1 MQQVPPASF
10 TQFGNSSQRPMNYP
24 QEILWT
30 FGDCKT
36 DAMVGM
42 TRQNPS
48 RPNMR
53 LAVRTK
59 NGSTV
64 DASVYDLIRSSAQSI
79 VTALLIP
86 LKPHSFPKGKKLTPY
101 FQANHQQAWTN
112 AILQLEKQQ
121 PLLALCADHW
131 KAKHILQSV
140 LRNKKDGHDDDI
152 DDDDDGNSKSE
163 SEQSSKRP
171 RAQSD
176 GRSTGKRFKA
186 AKSPNRRTSRKSI
199 SHI

>member
-1 MQQVPPASF
+1 
-10 TQFGNSSQRPMNYP
+10 
-24 QEILWT
+24 
-30 FGDCKT
+30 
-36 DAMVGM
+36 
-42 TRQNPS
+42 
-48 RPNMR
+48 MR

-64 DASVYDLIRSSAQSI
+64 DASVYDLIHSSAQSI
-79 VTALLIP
+79 VTALPIP
-86 LKPHSFPKGKKLTPY
+86 LKPHNFPKGKKLTTF
-101 FQANHQQAWTN
+101 FQANHQQEWTN

-121 PLLALCADHW
+121 PLLALCTDHW

-140 LRNKKDGHDDDI
+140 LQNKKDGHDNDM
-152 DDDDDGNSKSE
+152 DDDDGSSKSE
-163 SEQSSKRP
+163 SKQSSKRP

-186 AKSPNRRTSRKSI
+186 AKSPNRRTLRKSI

>member
-1 MQQVPPASF
+1 
-10 TQFGNSSQRPMNYP
+10 MNYP

-59 NGSTV
+59 NSSTV

-79 VTALLIP
+79 VTALLVP
-86 LKPHSFPKGKKLTPY
+86 LKPHNFPKGKKLTHY
-101 FQANHQQAWTN
+101 FQTNHQQEWTN

-152 DDDDDGNSKSE
+152 DDDDECSKSE

-171 RAQSD
+171 QAQSD

-186 AKSPNRRTSRKSI
+186 ADRRPSRKSI
-199 SHI
+199 SHT